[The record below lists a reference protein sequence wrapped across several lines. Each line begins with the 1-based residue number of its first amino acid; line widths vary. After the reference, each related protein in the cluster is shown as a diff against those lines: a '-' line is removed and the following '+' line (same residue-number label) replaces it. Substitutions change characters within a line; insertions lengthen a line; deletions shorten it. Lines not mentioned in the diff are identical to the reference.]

1 MTKYLGG
8 ILVLAYAAL
17 HAFGADRFPDD
28 ERGELPT
35 SVRSSPGGVLSWHDG
50 FMGGK

>member
-1 MTKYLGG
+1 MKYFGG

-17 HAFGADRFPDD
+17 HTLCMDRFPDE

-35 SVRSSPGGVLSWHDG
+35 SVRTAPGGILSWHDG

>member
-1 MTKYLGG
+1 MKYFGG
-8 ILVLAYAAL
+8 MLVLAYAAL
-17 HAFGADRFPDD
+17 HVLRMDRFPDE

-35 SVRSSPGGVLSWHDG
+35 SVRSAPGGILSWHDG

>member
-1 MTKYLGG
+1 MKYFGG

-17 HAFGADRFPDD
+17 HTLRVDRFPDE
-28 ERGELPT
+28 ERGEVPA
-35 SVRSSPGGVLSWHDG
+35 SVRSAPGGILLWHDG

>member
-1 MTKYLGG
+1 MKYLGG

-17 HAFGADRFPDD
+17 HALGLDRFPDD
-28 ERGELPT
+28 DRGELPAE
-35 SVRSSPGGVLSWHDG
+35 VRSAPGGILSWHTG

>member
-1 MTKYLGG
+1 MKYFGG

-17 HAFGADRFPDD
+17 HAMGADRFPDE
-28 ERGELPT
+28 ERGDLPPT
-35 SVRSSPGGVLSWHDG
+35 LRLAPGGIMTWHDG